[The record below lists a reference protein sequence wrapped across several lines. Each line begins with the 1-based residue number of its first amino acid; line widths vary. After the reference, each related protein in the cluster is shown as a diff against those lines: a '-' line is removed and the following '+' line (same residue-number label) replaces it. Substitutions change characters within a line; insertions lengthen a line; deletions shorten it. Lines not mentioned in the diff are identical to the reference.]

1 MMKILK
7 NLAKI
12 TVYFIVSYIFI
23 ATLQTSVLTIYN
35 FDIFRAGALL
45 FCDTNNIQSTSGRI
59 LIFFL
64 VFLALIIAMA
74 IFSFASLIGYWVL
87 PLWSFINP
95 IKYNVWLAELYIPLT
110 TYLHPLKVYGDDIGL
125 GYTHNIQIGFSILF
139 IISFICGIIYIL
151 FFDNN
156 PKNQ

>member
-1 MMKILK
+1 MIKILK

-23 ATLQTSVLTIYN
+23 AIVQGNVLTIYN
-35 FDIFRAGALL
+35 FDIFRASALL
-45 FCDTNNIQSTSGRI
+45 FCDTNDIQSTSGRI
-59 LIFFL
+59 IIFLL
-64 VFLALIIAMA
+64 VFIALYLVMT
-74 IFSFASLIGYWVL
+74 IFSFVSLITYWIL

-110 TYLHPLKVYGDDIGL
+110 TELYPLKVYGDDIGL
-125 GYTHNIQIGFSILF
+125 GNTHNILIGFSILF